1 MGVTIHYEGKLK
13 SATAAADLLSRVR
26 TFARER
32 GWPIDEVEAN
42 ERSLR
47 RMVNEDPTDYV
58 GHVVGLVVHP
68 HEDAEPLAF
77 LVPTDFFIQDYC
89 KTQFAGIPT
98 TRPSSSSFG
107 LWSHYSPVSTSPP
120 KES

>member
-77 LVPTDFFIQDYC
+77 SVPTDFFNHDYC
-89 KTQFAGIPT
+89 KTQISSIPT
-98 TRPSSSSFG
+98 HKAVIEHLRVVEPLFSR
-107 LWSHYSPVSTSPP
+107 LDV
-120 KES
+120 